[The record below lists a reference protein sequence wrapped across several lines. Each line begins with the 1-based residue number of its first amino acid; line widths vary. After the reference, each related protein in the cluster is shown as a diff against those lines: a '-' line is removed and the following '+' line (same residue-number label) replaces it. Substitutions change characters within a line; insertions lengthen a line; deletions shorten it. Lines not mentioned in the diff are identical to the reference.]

1 MLTGF
6 RPLKTRARAALAPL
20 LAAAIAA
27 LAAGCGSSG
36 NGVSS
41 KSANEIMAAS
51 KAAANKASSARVATK
66 VAQGKLELT
75 SHIEFA
81 SNGGHAQVSFAG
93 LAFEVLRIGSTLYV
107 KGNRAFESRLTATA
121 SKKIPE
127 GTWIKASASGT
138 QLAQLAAFTD
148 KTGEMSRLLSSS
160 GPLTKGSTTTV
171 NGQKAIELKQTA
183 KLYTGSAFIA
193 TTGEPY
199 PIQLLKHGRETGETS
214 FSDWNQP
221 VTLTAPTNSVE
232 VSQLEHEKH

>member
-1 MLTGF
+1 MSTGF
-6 RPLKTRARAALAPL
+6 GALKPRARVALAPL

-27 LAAGCGSSG
+27 LAAGCGSSD

-41 KSANEIMAAS
+41 KSATEIMAAS
-51 KAAANKASSARVATK
+51 RAAANKASSARVATK
-66 VAQGKLELT
+66 VAQGKLALT

-93 LAFEVLRIGSTLYV
+93 LAFEVLRIGNTLYV
-107 KGNRAFESRLTATA
+107 KGNRAFESRLSLTA

-148 KTGEMSRLLSSS
+148 KSSEMNRLLSST
-160 GPLTKGSTTTV
+160 GPLAKGSTTTV
-171 NGQKAIELKQTA
+171 NGQKAVELKQTA
-183 KLYTGSAFIA
+183 KLFQGSAFIA
-193 TTGEPY
+193 TSGEPY
-199 PIQLLKHGRETGETS
+199 PIQLVKQGREAGLTS
-214 FSDWNQP
+214 FSGWNQP
-221 VTLTAPTNSVE
+221 VTLTAPTNTIE